1 MWFCVLFLYYENQI
15 VIPGWLNVM
24 MIFVGI
30 VFVVNSLDS
39 LIRLY
44 SANLGWSREALGD
57 RTYYPLHFL
66 LQFLLV
72 VAYFFTPFEIQWV
85 GLIVAGLYAVIY
97 VLILQRMDRLSGLH
111 QGAVP
116 QDGAR

>member
-1 MWFCVLFLYYENQI
+1 
-15 VIPGWLNVM
+15 

-44 SANLGWSREALGD
+44 SANLGWSREELGSA
-57 RTYYPLHFL
+57 TYYPLHFV

-72 VAYFFTPFEIQWV
+72 IAYVYTPFQIQWV
-85 GLIVAGLYAVIY
+85 GLVVVGIYAAAY
-97 VLILQRMDRLSGLH
+97 LLMAQRMGQMANRLG
-111 QGAVP
+111 
-116 QDGAR
+116 